1 MARGNEKKL
10 EELIL
15 YISEQ
20 CADDPTFGAVKL
32 NKILCYSDFLF
43 YAYHDHGITDV
54 EYQKLAN
61 GPAPRR
67 LVPIRDR
74 MIKRGDLA
82 LQPISLKSGYTQHRP
97 RNLRKP
103 NLDLFTGP
111 EIATVQNVIQDLRG
125 VTAEDTSDLSHQMVG
140 WMVVED
146 GETIPYNTAYF
157 ANPPL
162 SLEETFRA
170 RQLKAAKERGE
181 LQPRR
186 RNGKTA

>member
-1 MARGNEKKL
+1 MPMTGNEKKL

-43 YAYHDHGITDV
+43 YAYHDRGITNV

-74 MIKRGDLA
+74 MIKRGHLA
-82 LQPISLKSGYTQHRP
+82 LQPIPLKSGYTQHRP
-97 RNLRKP
+97 RNLRRP
-103 NLDLFTGP
+103 DLNLFTGE
-111 EIATVQNVIQDLRG
+111 EIATVQNVIHDLRS
-125 VTAEDTSDLSHQMVG
+125 VSAEDTSD
-140 WMVVED
+140 
-146 GETIPYNTAYF
+146 
-157 ANPPL
+157 
-162 SLEETFRA
+162 
-170 RQLKAAKERGE
+170 
-181 LQPRR
+181 
-186 RNGKTA
+186 